1 MILTRLPPNNT
12 KYIFVFGSNSAGYH
26 GAGAA
31 AQAARQFGAIHGQ
44 GWGLQG
50 QSFAIPTKDLT
61 LTPLSTAEI
70 NQHLKS
76 FKLFARSNPHLT
88 FLLTPVGTGLAHIP
102 EEQLEL
108 TNDLPG
114 NVVYLPDLQ

>member
-1 MILTRLPPNNT
+1 MILTKLPPGNT
-12 KYIFVFGSNSAGYH
+12 KYVFVFGSNLAGYH

-31 AQAARQFGAIHGQ
+31 AQAVRQFGAVMGQ
-44 GWGLQG
+44 ASGLQG
-50 QSFAIPTKDLT
+50 QSYAIPTKNA
-61 LTPLSTAEI
+61 S
-70 NQHLKS
+70 LKS
-76 FKLFARSNPHLT
+76 LDPETINYYLSQFKTFAHYHPHLT

-102 EEQLEL
+102 VEQLEL